1 MTTIEELINTIMPL
15 AHDTCKLKRYYD
27 LVGGLPAEPII
38 ERIIP
43 LFLMDDELSDFIDLL
58 EELKEQIELTPT
70 PTPTTA
76 MQPIK
81 EIGEFAH
88 DTCKLKR
95 YYDLLEELPVEPII
109 DRILP
114 MFLTDDEL
122 SDFIDLLEEL
132 KEQIA
137 QELADKQTKSN

>member
-1 MTTIEELINTIMPL
+1 
-15 AHDTCKLKRYYD
+15 
-27 LVGGLPAEPII
+27 
-38 ERIIP
+38 
-43 LFLMDDELSDFIDLL
+43 
-58 EELKEQIELTPT
+58 
-70 PTPTTA
+70 

-88 DTCKLKR
+88 NTCKLKR
-95 YYDLLEELPVEPII
+95 YYDLTRELPAEPII

-114 MFLTDDEL
+114 MFLMDDEL

-137 QELADKQTKSN
+137 QELVDKQSKSN